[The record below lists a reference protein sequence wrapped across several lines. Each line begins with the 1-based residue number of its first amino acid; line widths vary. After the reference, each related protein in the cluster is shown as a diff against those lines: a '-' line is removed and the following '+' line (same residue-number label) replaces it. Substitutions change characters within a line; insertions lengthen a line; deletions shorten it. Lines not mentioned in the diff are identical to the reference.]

1 MFSNFG
7 CNQEKFLVFPALEDF
22 SLLHPQSENLLR
34 YTDGKLLRHKAPVE
48 NLSDTVYTGGK
59 LLRYWVHLSKSSRL
73 LGDMRPMEKFLGTG
87 YTDGK
92 VFSVTGYA
100 HGKGFD
106 YWVQWWNSFH
116 GLVLFPIEIF

>member
-1 MFSNFG
+1 MENFSVTKYRKCSRILGAARKSSWFT
-7 CNQEKFLVFPALEDF
+7 PALEDF
-22 SLLHPQSENLLR
+22 SLLHPKFENLLR
-34 YTDGKLLRHKAPVE
+34 YTDGKLLSHKAPVE

-73 LGDMRPMEKFLGTG
+73 LGNMRPIEKFSGTG

-100 HGKGFD
+100 DGKVFG
-106 YWVQWWNSFH
+106 YWVH
-116 GLVLFPIEIF
+116 